1 MYTSSIESRT
11 RKFISD
17 AGNIS
22 FRTDCFVYN
31 PLTYAYD
38 VFRKYEEMAM
48 SGENRVMFI
57 GMNPGPDG
65 MMQLGVPFGSVSMV
79 KDYLGLD
86 GVIGKPSQEH
96 EKKRILGFAVR
107 KDEPS
112 GKAFWSMVRRAFPD
126 RNDFFSFASVQNFCP
141 LAFLRND
148 SGANMTPDKLMKE
161 DRDVLENLCL
171 DYLGYLLDALDVK
184 TVVAIGNYVEKMV
197 KRLDFA
203 HIVKIMHPSPINP
216 KAREVW
222 ADDGALVAEYLKEEG
237 VF

>member
-1 MYTSSIESRT
+1 
-11 RKFISD
+11 
-17 AGNIS
+17 
-22 FRTDCFVYN
+22 
-31 PLTYAYD
+31 
-38 VFRKYEEMAM
+38 
-48 SGENRVMFI
+48 
-57 GMNPGPDG
+57 MNV
-65 MMQLGVPFGSVSMV
+65 L
-79 KDYLGLD
+79 
-86 GVIGKPSQEH
+86 
-96 EKKRILGFAVR
+96 
-107 KDEPS
+107 
-112 GKAFWSMVRRAFPD
+112 FPD

-148 SGANMTPDKLMKE
+148 SGANMTPDKLLKE

-222 ADDGALVAEYLKEEG
+222 ADDGTLVAEYLKKEG

>member
-17 AGNIS
+17 AGSIS

-38 VFRKYEEMAM
+38 VFRRYEEMAM
-48 SGENRVMFI
+48 GGENRVMFI

-79 KDYLGLD
+79 RGYLGLD
-86 GVIGKPSQEH
+86 GMIGKPAQEH
-96 EKKRILGFAVR
+96 EKKKILGFAVR

-112 GKAFWSMVRRAFPD
+112 GRAFWSMVRKAFPD

-141 LAFLRND
+141 LAFLKNE
-148 SGANMTPDKLMKE
+148 SGANITPDRLMKE
-161 DRDVLENLCL
+161 DREALEALCL
-171 DYLGYLLDALDVK
+171 DYLGYLLDAMDVK

-197 KRLDFA
+197 KKLDFP
-203 HIVKIMHPSPINP
+203 HIVKIMHPSPVNP
-216 KAREVW
+216 KAHEVW
-222 ADDGALVAEYLKEEG
+222 ADEGASVIEYLKKER